1 MAALPEIPNLRSRQL
16 GDGLRVVDLR
26 KIAAHDLAPV
36 LAEEAQVWSEQ
47 LHWDLAPSV
56 ELIDRFVDM
65 QALSGFALLDKH
77 LDKQRLIGYSYFVC
91 DEHKGLIGDLYLLQR
106 EHTPE
111 RAGLLLSATLET
123 LLREPGI
130 RRAETQLLLLSGQ
143 PLLQM
148 PFPRWFKAFPRIFYE
163 TNARR
168 AAALPAKHLWNTT
181 IVPWRQTH
189 HQASAWLV
197 AAAYRGHIDSE
208 INDQYRS
215 PGGARKFLTNI
226 VQYPGCGSFFPPA
239 SFAAFDG
246 LNAGSNNALS
256 GISLASLVAPG
267 SGHITQLCV
276 SPSHKGSGIGYEL
289 LRRSLQA
296 LAAHGC
302 QHISLTVTSAN
313 HEAVRLY
320 ESVGFQRTREFA
332 AWVWETRA

>member
-1 MAALPEIPNLRSRQL
+1 MAALPEIPNLRSHPW
-16 GDGLRVVDLR
+16 GDLRVVDLR

-36 LAEEAQVWSEQ
+36 LAEEAEVWREQ

-77 LDKQRLIGYSYFVC
+77 RLIGYSYFVC

-143 PLLQM
+143 PLLQV

-163 TNARR
+163 MNARR
-168 AAALPAKHLWNTT
+168 AAALPAKTLWNTT
-181 IVPWRQTH
+181 IVPWRETH

-226 VQYPGCGSFFPPA
+226 VQYPGCGTFFAPA

-246 LNAGSNNALS
+246 DNPRSGTLT

-296 LAAHGC
+296 LAEHGC
-302 QHISLTVTSAN
+302 QYISLTVTSAN
-313 HEAVRLY
+313 HEAGRLY
-320 ESVGFQRTREFA
+320 ESIGFQRKREFS
-332 AWVWETRA
+332 AWVWETRS